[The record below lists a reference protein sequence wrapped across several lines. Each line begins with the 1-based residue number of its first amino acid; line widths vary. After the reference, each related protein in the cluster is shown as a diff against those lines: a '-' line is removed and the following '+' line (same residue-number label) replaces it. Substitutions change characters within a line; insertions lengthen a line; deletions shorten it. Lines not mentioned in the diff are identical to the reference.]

1 MFSKKRGARRPR
13 GMTSGGTATASG
25 GTGTAPSRAW
35 TACLLLV
42 LAWMTSGA
50 TAPAIKTVADGRS
63 ADRKAARI
71 KLNELAAQL
80 GEPRHERRR
89 AAVRELAEL
98 GTEPA
103 WELLLGALADPRAE
117 VADEAQWQLG
127 FLEHPGLSKELFGSD
142 GLGSRDPWVRLRVAE
157 ALGRMPLD
165 IDANDLLPAGTRGD
179 LNVSRTLL
187 WSLERRARC
196 DRLGEPPLG
205 LARKVEKLV
214 RGNADAALR
223 ADALA
228 TLAALDADAARS
240 YVERFADDRHARC
253 RVAALVMGVDLLEPD
268 AALDLARALADDEAD
283 SVRAAAVIA
292 LEDLGV
298 REGLDLLV
306 QRLEKEPRMRTRQ
319 RALDALQR
327 LSGMRHRADPR
338 PWRAWIAGLP
348 PDWRPARAELGPTT
362 GGTVA
367 FAGLPLLSDRLAFL
381 IDFSGSLWVERE
393 GREPRKTAVD
403 AALSAALPKLD
414 PSARF
419 LLVPYTAEPHPWRD
433 TLEPAKPRLVERA
446 LQDFKDCR
454 ERGSG
459 NAYSAIELALAQPDI
474 DTIVLLTDGAPTGG
488 RRWKMDLIV
497 ELLAFEL
504 RFRPVAIDLVLVDA
518 PGGLARRWKRIAA
531 NSGGRAVEVS
541 M

>member
-1 MFSKKRGARRPR
+1 MTWKKRGARWLR
-13 GMTSGGTATASG
+13 GKVRNGVVTAG
-25 GTGTAPSRAW
+25 KPMW
-35 TACLLLV
+35 IACLLLAP
-42 LAWMTSGA
+42 AWMTSGA
-50 TAPAIKTVADGRS
+50 APPPTPTAADGR
-63 ADRKAARI
+63 AAERKAARI

-80 GEPRHERRR
+80 GEPKHERRR
-89 AAVRELAEL
+89 AAVRALAEL

-127 FLEHPGLSKELFGSD
+127 SLEHPGLSKELFGSD

-179 LNVSRTLL
+179 VEVSRTLL
-187 WSLERRARC
+187 WSLERRARR
-196 DRLGEPPLG
+196 DRIGEPPLG

-223 ADALA
+223 ADAFA
-228 TLAALDADAARS
+228 TLAALDADAARP
-240 YVERFADDRHARC
+240 YVERFSEDRQARC

-268 AALDLARALADDEAD
+268 AALDLARSLVNDEDD

-292 LEDLGV
+292 VEDLGV
-298 REGLDLLV
+298 REGLELLV
-306 QRLEKEPRMRTRQ
+306 QRMEAEPRMRTRQ

-327 LSGMRHRADPR
+327 LSGLRHRADPR
-338 PWRAWIAGLP
+338 PWRAWIASLP
-348 PDWRPARAELGPTT
+348 ADWRPARGELGPTT
-362 GGTVA
+362 GGTAA

-393 GREPRKTAVD
+393 GREPRKAAVD
-403 AALSAALPKLD
+403 AALGAALPKLD
-414 PSARF
+414 ESARF
-419 LLVPYTAEPHPWRD
+419 LLVPYTAEPHPWRED
-433 TLEPAKPRLVERA
+433 MESAKPRIVARA
-446 LQDFKDCR
+446 LQDFADCR

-459 NAYSAIELALAQPDI
+459 NAYSAIELALAQPEV

-488 RRWKMDLIV
+488 RRWKLDLIV
-497 ELLAFEL
+497 DLLAFEL

-518 PGGLARRWKRIAA
+518 PSGLARRWKQIAA
-531 NSGGRAVEVS
+531 DSGGRAVEVS
-541 M
+541 L